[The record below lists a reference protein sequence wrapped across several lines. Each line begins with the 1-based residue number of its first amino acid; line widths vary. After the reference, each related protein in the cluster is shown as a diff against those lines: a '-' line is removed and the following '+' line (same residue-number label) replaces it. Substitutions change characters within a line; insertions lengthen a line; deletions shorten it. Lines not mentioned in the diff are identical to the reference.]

1 LKAPE
6 GGLFE
11 HGQGLIH
18 MPGLDRVFNIED
30 LRTMARKKL
39 PSPLFNY
46 IDGGSDD
53 ESNVHGNTKAYD
65 SVKLVPEYLIDV
77 SKIDLS
83 TKVLGREISMPLFL
97 APTGMTRLFHHDG
110 EFAVSRAAAEAGTYY
125 SLSTV
130 SSTSIEDVALAGD
143 GPKCFQI
150 YVMKDRSLTREF
162 IQRCK
167 DAKYDSLAL
176 TVDIPVASN
185 RERELRYGFSMP
197 PKLNLAGIAGFAA
210 RPGWVYNALT
220 HPKAI
225 LANVAHKIPEGSS
238 QSTSLIEYITNQ
250 FDPSVTWDDLE
261 WMVSE
266 WGGPFAIK
274 GILSASVARKAVI
287 CGVSAIMVSNHGGR
301 QLDGTL
307 SAFEALGPIV
317 DEVGGECEIICDGGI
332 RRGTHVLKA
341 LARGATACSMGR
353 PYLFGLAAG
362 GQAGV
367 SKTLELL
374 RTEIERDMGLLGCR
388 SIGEVGGKHIS

>member
-1 LKAPE
+1 
-6 GGLFE
+6 
-11 HGQGLIH
+11 
-18 MPGLDRVFNIED
+18 MSSLDSVFNIED
-30 LRTMARKKL
+30 LRKIARRKL
-39 PSPLFNY
+39 PKPLFNY
-46 IDGGSDD
+46 IDGGADD
-53 ESNVHGNTKAYD
+53 ETNVCGNTHAFDKTR
-65 SVKLVPEYLIDV
+65 LVPEYLVDV
-77 SKIDLS
+77 AKIDTS

-110 EFAVSRAAAEAGTYY
+110 ETAVSKAAAEAGTYY

-130 SSTSIEDVALAGD
+130 GSTSIEDVAAACD

-167 DAKYDSLAL
+167 DAKYDSLIL
-176 TVDIPVASN
+176 TVDIPVAGN

-210 RPGWVYNALT
+210 RPGWVYRALT

-238 QSTSLIEYITNQ
+238 QSTSLIEYIASQ

-274 GILSASVARKAVI
+274 GILSASDARKAVDR
-287 CGVSAIMVSNHGGR
+287 GVSAIMVSNHGGR
-301 QLDGTL
+301 QLDGAL
-307 SAFEALGPIV
+307 SAYDALGPIV
-317 DEVGGECEIICDGGI
+317 DEVGGECEVICDGGI

-367 SKTLELL
+367 SKAVDLL
-374 RTEIERDMGLLGCR
+374 RAEIERGMGLIGCR
-388 SIGEVGGKHIS
+388 NISEISGKHII

>member
-1 LKAPE
+1 
-6 GGLFE
+6 
-11 HGQGLIH
+11 
-18 MPGLDRVFNIED
+18 MSSLDHVFNIED
-30 LRTMARKKL
+30 LRKIARKKL
-39 PSPLFNY
+39 PKPLFNY
-46 IDGGSDD
+46 IDGGADD
-53 ESNVHGNTKAYD
+53 ETNVRGNTRAFD
-65 SVKLVPEYLIDV
+65 STRLVPEYLVDV
-77 SKIDLS
+77 AEINTT

-110 EFAVSRAAAEAGTYY
+110 ETAVSKAAAAAGTYY

-130 SSTSIEDVALAGD
+130 GATSIEDVAAVCD

-167 DAKYDSLAL
+167 DSKYDSLTL
-176 TVDIPVASN
+176 TVDIPVAGN

-197 PKLNLAGIAGFAA
+197 PKLNLAGIIGFAA
-210 RPGWVYNALT
+210 RPGWVYRALT

-238 QSTSLIEYITNQ
+238 QSTSLIEYIASQ

-261 WMVSE
+261 WMISE

-274 GILSASVARKAVI
+274 GILSPADARKAVDR
-287 CGVSAIMVSNHGGR
+287 GVTAIMVSNHGGR
-301 QLDGTL
+301 QLDGAL
-307 SAFEALGPIV
+307 SAFDALGPII
-317 DEVGGECEIICDGGI
+317 DEVGGECELICDGGI

-353 PYLFGLAAG
+353 PYLYGLAAG

-367 SKTLELL
+367 SKAVELL
-374 RTEIERDMGLLGCR
+374 HAEIVRGMGLIGCR
-388 SIGEVGGKHIS
+388 NIGEISQKHIA

>member
-1 LKAPE
+1 VPN
-6 GGLFE
+6 
-11 HGQGLIH
+11 
-18 MPGLDRVFNIED
+18 LDKVFNIED
-30 LRTMARKKL
+30 LRKIARNKL
-39 PSPLFNY
+39 PKPLFNY
-46 IDGGSDD
+46 IDGGADD
-53 ESNVHGNTKAYD
+53 ETNVRGNTHAFDK
-65 SVKLVPEYLIDV
+65 SRLVPEYLIDV
-77 SKIDLS
+77 AEID
-83 TKVLGREISMPLFL
+83 TTTRVLGREISMPLFL

-110 EFAVSRAAAEAGTYY
+110 ETAVSKAAAAAGTYY

-130 SSTSIEDVALAGD
+130 GATSIEDVAAVCN
-143 GPKCFQI
+143 GPKSFQI
-150 YVMKDRSLTREF
+150 YVMKDRGITREF

-167 DAKYDSLAL
+167 DANYDSLML
-176 TVDIPVASN
+176 TVDIPVAGN

-210 RPGWVYNALT
+210 RPGWVYRALT

-238 QSTSLIEYITNQ
+238 QSTSLIEYIASQ

-261 WMVSE
+261 WMISE

-274 GILSASVARKAVI
+274 GILSASDARKAVDR
-287 CGVSAIMVSNHGGR
+287 GVTAIMVSNHGGR

-307 SAFEALGPIV
+307 SAFDALSPIV

-341 LARGATACSMGR
+341 LASGATACSMGR

-362 GQAGV
+362 GQEGV
-367 SKTLELL
+367 SKAVELL
-374 RTEIERDMGLLGCR
+374 RAEIIRGMGLIGCR
-388 SIGEVGGKHIS
+388 SISEIGSKHIA

>member
-1 LKAPE
+1 
-6 GGLFE
+6 
-11 HGQGLIH
+11 
-18 MPGLDRVFNIED
+18 MSSLDKVFNIED
-30 LRTMARKKL
+30 LRKIARRKL
-39 PSPLFNY
+39 PKPLFNY
-46 IDGGSDD
+46 IDGGADD
-53 ESNVHGNTKAYD
+53 ESNVLGNSHAFD
-65 SVKLVPEYLIDV
+65 SARLVPEYLIDV
-77 SKIDLS
+77 ADINTS

-110 EFAVSRAAAEAGTYY
+110 ETAVSKAAAEAGTYY
-125 SLSTV
+125 ALSTV
-130 SSTSIEDVALAGD
+130 GATSIEDVAAACS
-143 GPKCFQI
+143 GPKSFQI

-167 DAKYDSLAL
+167 NANYDSLIL
-176 TVDIPVASN
+176 TVDIPVAGN

-197 PKLNLAGIAGFAA
+197 PKLNLSGIAGFAA
-210 RPGWVYNALT
+210 RPGWVYRALT

-238 QSTSLIEYITNQ
+238 KSTSLIDYIASQ
-250 FDPSVTWDDLE
+250 FDASVTWDDLE
-261 WMVSE
+261 WMIAE

-274 GILSASVARKAVI
+274 GILSAADARKAVDR
-287 CGVSAIMVSNHGGR
+287 GVSAIMVSNHGGR
-301 QLDGTL
+301 QLDGAL
-307 SAFEALGPIV
+307 SAFDALGPIV

-367 SKTLELL
+367 SKAVELL
-374 RTEIERDMGLLGCR
+374 RAEIERGMGLIGCR
-388 SIGEVGGKHIS
+388 NIGEIGARHII

>member
-1 LKAPE
+1 VTS
-6 GGLFE
+6 
-11 HGQGLIH
+11 
-18 MPGLDRVFNIED
+18 LDNVFNIED
-30 LRTMARKKL
+30 LRKIARKKL
-39 PSPLFNY
+39 PKPLFNY
-46 IDGGSDD
+46 IDGGADD
-53 ESNVHGNTKAYD
+53 ETNVRGNTRAFD
-65 SVKLVPEYLIDV
+65 SARLVPEYLVDV
-77 SKIDLS
+77 AKIDTS
-83 TKVLGREISMPLFL
+83 TTVLGREISMPLFL

-110 EFAVSRAAAEAGTYY
+110 ETAVSKAAAEAGTYY

-130 SSTSIEDVALAGD
+130 GATSIEDVATACS

-162 IQRCK
+162 IQRAK
-167 DAKYDSLAL
+167 DANYDSLIL
-176 TVDIPVASN
+176 TVDIPVAGN

-238 QSTSLIEYITNQ
+238 QSTSLIEYIASQ

-261 WMVSE
+261 WMIAE

-274 GILSASVARKAVI
+274 GILSPSDARKAVDR
-287 CGVSAIMVSNHGGR
+287 GVTAIMVSNHGGR
-301 QLDGTL
+301 QLDGSL
-307 SAFEALGPIV
+307 SAFDALGPIL
-317 DEVGGECEIICDGGI
+317 DEVGGECEVICDGGI

-341 LARGATACSMGR
+341 LARGATACSVGR
-353 PYLFGLAAG
+353 PYLYGLAAA

-367 SKTLELL
+367 TKAIGLL
-374 RTEIERDMGLLGCR
+374 RAEIERGMGLIGCR
-388 SIGEVGGKHIS
+388 SISEISKKHIA

>member
-1 LKAPE
+1 
-6 GGLFE
+6 
-11 HGQGLIH
+11 
-18 MPGLDRVFNIED
+18 MSNLDSVFNIED
-30 LRTMARKKL
+30 LRKIARKKL
-39 PSPLFNY
+39 PKPLFNY
-46 IDGGSDD
+46 IDGGADD
-53 ESNVHGNTKAYD
+53 ETNVLGNSHAFD
-65 SVKLVPEYLIDV
+65 SASLVPEYLVDV
-77 SKIDLS
+77 AKID
-83 TKVLGREISMPLFL
+83 TATTVLGREISMPLFL
-97 APTGMTRLFHHDG
+97 APTGMTRLFHQDG
-110 EFAVSRAAAEAGTYY
+110 ETAVSKAAAEAGTYY

-130 SSTSIEDVALAGD
+130 GATSIEDVAAACD
-143 GPKCFQI
+143 GPKSFQI

-167 DAKYDSLAL
+167 DANYDSLIL
-176 TVDIPVASN
+176 TVDIPVAGN

-210 RPGWVYNALT
+210 RPGWVYQALT

-238 QSTSLIEYITNQ
+238 KSTSLIEYIASQ

-261 WMVSE
+261 WMIAE

-274 GILSASVARKAVI
+274 GILSAADARRAVDR
-287 CGVSAIMVSNHGGR
+287 GVSAIMVSNHGGR
-301 QLDGTL
+301 QLDGSL
-307 SAFEALGPIV
+307 SAFDALGPIV

-367 SKTLELL
+367 AKAVELL
-374 RTEIERDMGLLGCR
+374 RAEIERGMGLIGCR
-388 SIGEVGGKHIS
+388 NISEIGEKHIA

>member
-1 LKAPE
+1 
-6 GGLFE
+6 
-11 HGQGLIH
+11 
-18 MPGLDRVFNIED
+18 MTMSRLDRVFNIED
-30 LRTMARKKL
+30 LRRIARRKL
-39 PSPLFNY
+39 PKPLFNY
-46 IDGGSDD
+46 IDGGADD
-53 ESNVHGNTKAYD
+53 ESNVLGNARAYD
-65 SVKLVPEYLIDV
+65 SVRLLPEYLVDVASIDTT
-77 SKIDLS
+77 

-110 EFAVSRAAAEAGTYY
+110 ETAVSRAAAAAGTYY

-130 SSTSIEDVALAGD
+130 GSTSIEDVAAACS

-167 DAKYDSLAL
+167 DAKYDALTL
-176 TVDIPVASN
+176 TVDIPVAGN

-197 PKLNLAGIAGFAA
+197 PKLNLAGIIGFAA
-210 RPGWVYNALT
+210 RPGWVYRALT

-225 LANVAHKIPEGSS
+225 LANVAHKIHEGSS
-238 QSTSLIEYITNQ
+238 QSTSLIEYIATQ
-250 FDPSVTWDDLE
+250 FDPAVTWEDLE
-261 WMVSE
+261 WMIAE

-274 GILSASVARKAVI
+274 GILSPADARRAVDR
-287 CGVSAIMVSNHGGR
+287 GVTAIMVSNHGGR

-307 SAFEALGPIV
+307 SAFDALGPIL
-317 DEVGGECEIICDGGI
+317 DEVGGECEVICDGGV

-362 GQAGV
+362 GQSGV
-367 SKTLELL
+367 ARAIELL
-374 RTEIERDMGLLGCR
+374 RAEIVRGMGLIGCR
-388 SIGEVGGKHIS
+388 NIGEIGRKHIV

>member
-1 LKAPE
+1 
-6 GGLFE
+6 
-11 HGQGLIH
+11 
-18 MPGLDRVFNIED
+18 MPNLDKVLNIED
-30 LRTMARKKL
+30 LRKIARKKL
-39 PSPLFNY
+39 PKPLFNY
-46 IDGGSDD
+46 IDGGADD
-53 ESNVHGNTKAYD
+53 ETNVRGNTHAFD
-65 SVKLVPEYLIDV
+65 NTRLVPEYLIDV
-77 SKIDLS
+77 AKIDTT

-110 EFAVSRAAAEAGTYY
+110 ETAVSKAAAAAGTYY

-130 SSTSIEDVALAGD
+130 GATSIEDVAAACD
-143 GPKCFQI
+143 GPKSFQI
-150 YVMKDRSLTREF
+150 YVMKDRGITREF

-167 DAKYDSLAL
+167 DANYDSLML
-176 TVDIPVASN
+176 TVDIPVAGN

-210 RPGWVYNALT
+210 RPGWVYRALT

-238 QSTSLIEYITNQ
+238 QSTSLIEYIASQ

-261 WMVSE
+261 WMISE

-274 GILSASVARKAVI
+274 GILSAADARKAVDR
-287 CGVSAIMVSNHGGR
+287 GVTAIMVSNHGGR
-301 QLDGTL
+301 QLDGAL
-307 SAFEALGPIV
+307 SAFDALGPIV

-341 LARGATACSMGR
+341 LASGATACSMGR

-362 GQAGV
+362 GQEGV
-367 SKTLELL
+367 SKAVELL
-374 RTEIERDMGLLGCR
+374 RAEIIRGMGLIGCR
-388 SIGEVGGKHIS
+388 SISEIGSKHIA

>member
-1 LKAPE
+1 
-6 GGLFE
+6 
-11 HGQGLIH
+11 
-18 MPGLDRVFNIED
+18 MSSLDRVFNIED
-30 LRTMARKKL
+30 LRVIARRKL
-39 PSPLFNY
+39 PKPLFNY
-46 IDGGSDD
+46 IDGGADD
-53 ESNVHGNTKAYD
+53 ESNVRGNTHAFD
-65 SVKLVPEYLIDV
+65 TTRLVPEYLVDVAEIDT
-77 SKIDLS
+77 S
-83 TKVLGREISMPLFL
+83 TTVLGREISMPLFL

-110 EFAVSRAAAEAGTYY
+110 ETAVSRAAAQAGTYY

-130 SSTSIEDVALAGD
+130 GATSIEDVAAVCD

-167 DAKYDSLAL
+167 DAKYDSLTL
-176 TVDIPVASN
+176 TVDIPVAGN

-210 RPGWVYNALT
+210 RPGWVYRALT

-238 QSTSLIEYITNQ
+238 QSTSLIEYIASQ

-261 WMVSE
+261 WMISE

-274 GILSASVARKAVI
+274 GILSPSDARKAVDR
-287 CGVSAIMVSNHGGR
+287 GVSAIMVSNHGGR
-301 QLDGTL
+301 QLDGAL
-307 SAFEALGPIV
+307 SAFDALGPIV
-317 DEVGGECEIICDGGI
+317 DEVGGECEVICDGGI

-353 PYLFGLAAG
+353 PYLYGLAAG

-367 SKTLELL
+367 SKAVELL
-374 RTEIERDMGLLGCR
+374 RAEIIRGMGLIGCR
-388 SIGEVGGKHIS
+388 KISEISEKHII

>member
-1 LKAPE
+1 
-6 GGLFE
+6 
-11 HGQGLIH
+11 
-18 MPGLDRVFNIED
+18 MSRLDRVFNIED
-30 LRTMARKKL
+30 LRRIARRKL
-39 PSPLFNY
+39 PKPLFNY
-46 IDGGSDD
+46 IDGGADD
-53 ESNVHGNTKAYD
+53 ESNVLGNARAYD
-65 SVKLVPEYLIDV
+65 SVRLLPEYLVDVASIDTT
-77 SKIDLS
+77 

-110 EFAVSRAAAEAGTYY
+110 ETAVSRAAAAAGTYY

-130 SSTSIEDVALAGD
+130 GSTSIEDVAAACS

-167 DAKYDSLAL
+167 DAKYDALTL
-176 TVDIPVASN
+176 TVDIPVAGN

-197 PKLNLAGIAGFAA
+197 PKLNLAGIIGFAA
-210 RPGWVYNALT
+210 RPGWVYRALT

-225 LANVAHKIPEGSS
+225 LANVAHKIHEGSS
-238 QSTSLIEYITNQ
+238 QSTSLIEYIATQ
-250 FDPSVTWDDLE
+250 FDPAVTWEDLE
-261 WMVSE
+261 WMIAE

-274 GILSASVARKAVI
+274 GILSPADARRAVDR
-287 CGVSAIMVSNHGGR
+287 GVTAIMVSNHGGR

-307 SAFEALGPIV
+307 SAFDALGPIL
-317 DEVGGECEIICDGGI
+317 DEVGGECEVICDGGV

-367 SKTLELL
+367 TRAIELL
-374 RTEIERDMGLLGCR
+374 RAEIVRGMGLIGCR
-388 SIGEVGGKHIS
+388 NIGEIGRKHIV

>member
-1 LKAPE
+1 
-6 GGLFE
+6 
-11 HGQGLIH
+11 
-18 MPGLDRVFNIED
+18 MPNLDKVLNIED
-30 LRTMARKKL
+30 LRKIARRKL
-39 PSPLFNY
+39 PAPLFNY

-53 ESNVHGNTKAYD
+53 ESNVLGNVDAFG
-65 SVKLVPEYLIDV
+65 SVRLIPEYLIDV
-77 SKIDLS
+77 ANIDLS

-97 APTGMTRLFHHDG
+97 SPTGMTRLFHHDG
-110 EFAVSRAAAEAGTYY
+110 ETAVSKAAADAGTYY

-130 SSTSIEDVALAGD
+130 GATTIEDVAAACS

-150 YVMKDRSLTREF
+150 YVMKDRGLTREF

-167 DAKYDSLAL
+167 DSNFDSLAL

-197 PKLNLAGIAGFAA
+197 PNLNLAGIAGFALK
-210 RPGWVYNALT
+210 PGWVYNALT
-220 HPKAI
+220 HPQAQ

-238 QSTSLIEYITNQ
+238 KSTSLMEYIANQ
-250 FDPSVTWDDLE
+250 FDPAVTWDDME
-261 WMVSE
+261 WMMSE

-274 GILSASVARKAVI
+274 GILSPADARKAVNA
-287 CGVSAIMVSNHGGR
+287 GVSAIMVSNHGGR
-301 QLDGTL
+301 QLDGAL
-307 SAFEALGPIV
+307 SAFDALGPIV

-341 LARGATACSMGR
+341 LARGATACSIGR

-367 SKTLELL
+367 AKALALL
-374 RTEIERDMGLLGCR
+374 RAEIETNMGLLGCT
-388 SIGEVGGKHIS
+388 SIDQVSGKHIT